1 MNTQLAPVGE
11 IIKNLPGIGQG
22 LLLLTGADFIGL
34 PAGTTTTLFVM
45 LHVVGT
51 ALAACGI
58 AVAACRFFKD
68 DRVSQVL
75 LAAIVVNV
83 AVFAVSA
90 HVAGLPSAREIAPVL
105 PFAAAL
111 AGRELARLLTSV
123 AFARRVVLPVLGVV
137 LAGYLA
143 GLGLE
148 VSKPSVP
155 PQASQLTSWLERH
168 HLGTGLSGYWEAN
181 VVTLTSGGRAS
192 VHLVETAGGKVI
204 QRGSEVN
211 AAWYDPAR
219 SSANFVVL
227 FPGIDG
233 FPGFTSR
240 KEVLA
245 TFGKPARTYHVG
257 RYTILYWH
265 KNLLTDLR

>member
-1 MNTQLAPVGE
+1 
-11 IIKNLPGIGQG
+11 
-22 LLLLTGADFIGL
+22 
-34 PAGTTTTLFVM
+34 
-45 LHVVGT
+45 
-51 ALAACGI
+51 
-58 AVAACRFFKD
+58 
-68 DRVSQVL
+68 
-75 LAAIVVNV
+75 
-83 AVFAVSA
+83 
-90 HVAGLPSAREIAPVL
+90 
-105 PFAAAL
+105 
-111 AGRELARLLTSV
+111 
-123 AFARRVVLPVLGVV
+123 VLPVLGVV
-137 LAGYLA
+137 LAGYLV

-148 VSKPSVP
+148 ISKPSVP

-181 VVTLTSGGRAS
+181 VVTLTSGGRAA
-192 VHLVETAGGKVI
+192 VRLVETDGGRVI
-204 QRGSEVN
+204 QRGSNLN

-219 SSANFVVL
+219 SSADFVVL

-265 KNLLTDLR
+265 KNLLTDLRRPPS